1 MKNDHSIEV
10 SGHSREDEMGWAQ
23 AELRG
28 VGGHSK
34 VMRRVLAFVVVGGFF
49 LMACTPKTPEQR
61 YADRMSRLTKQIE
74 KLQGQ
79 IHEEQQKEIQRRRD
93 AQETLR

>member
-1 MKNDHSIEV
+1 MKNDHSIEA